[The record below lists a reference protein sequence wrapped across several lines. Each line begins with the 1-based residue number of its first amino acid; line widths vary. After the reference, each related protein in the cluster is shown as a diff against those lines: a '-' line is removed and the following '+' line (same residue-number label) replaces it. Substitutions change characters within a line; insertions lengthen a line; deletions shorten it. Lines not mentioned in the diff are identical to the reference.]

1 MQIANP
7 HFEIKI
13 TQRSKGQSAVA
24 GAAYQSGERLF
35 SEYDQKHKDYS
46 RKDGVAYTEIMLPS
60 NAPPE
65 YADREALWN
74 AVEAVEKQWNSQLA
88 RRFVLALPREVPE
101 EMYPEMVREYCKKF
115 FVSKGMVADFAI
127 HDPRPPGHNPHCHV
141 MLTLRA
147 MDENGKW
154 LPKGRKVYDLDDNG
168 ERIRL
173 PTGEWKSHKESTMD
187 WNERAHGQEW
197 RTGWEEVQNRYLEMA
212 GSPVRVD
219 LRSYEKQGLDIIP
232 TVHMGAAAS
241 AMERKGI
248 QTNLGNLNRD
258 IRAANRGMAAIRKT
272 IQNLRDWLG
281 KIMEAMRELPE
292 EGKQEMASP
301 NLVNLLQDYLNLRKA
316 ERADWSRYG
325 QQKGTVKDLKKFAK
339 ATNYLKDHEIFT
351 LEKLDAVLAEIKQRY
366 GGITSGMRKNES
378 RMKTITGI
386 QRAVATCWQH
396 KAIHDKYVQTGWK
409 KFQAAYAE
417 KHRDE
422 LDAYNRAYRFL
433 KKQGLGLDVNLAE
446 LQTEYEQLQASH
458 ADYARQLEVVREEL
472 KPLEEIRHC
481 VGKVLAPEQE
491 AIKKKPEPKHSVM
504 ERIQDYGEES
514 RKKAEQQRQEREQN
528 MEH

>member
-1 MQIANP
+1 MRIPNP

-60 NAPPE
+60 NAPLE

-88 RRFVLALPREVPE
+88 RRFMLALPREVPE

-115 FVSKGMVADFAI
+115 FVSEGMIADFAI

-258 IRAANRGMAAIRKT
+258 IRAANRMMAAIRKT

-281 KIMEAMRELPE
+281 EIMEAMRELPE
-292 EGKQEMASP
+292 EGKQERASP
-301 NLVNLLQDYLNLRKA
+301 DLVNLLQDYLNLRKA
-316 ERADWSRYG
+316 KRADWSRYG
-325 QQKGTVKDLKKFAK
+325 QQKGTVKDLQMFVN
-339 ATNYLKDHEIFT
+339 ATTYLKDHEIFT
-351 LEKLDAVLAEIKQRY
+351 LEKLDDVLAEVKQRY
-366 GGITSGMRKNES
+366 SGVTSGMRKRES

-386 QRAVATCWQH
+386 QKAVSTCQQH
-396 KAIHDKYVQTGWK
+396 KAVHDKYVRTGWK
-409 KFQAAYAE
+409 KVQAAYAE
-417 KHRDE
+417 KYMDE

-446 LQTEYEQLQASH
+446 LQTEYEKLQFSH
-458 ADYARQLEVVREEL
+458 TDYVRQLTAVRKEL
-472 KPLEEIRHC
+472 KPLEDIRHC
-481 VGKVLAPEQE
+481 VGKAHRPGDARRSDRVHP
-491 AIKKKPEPKHSVM
+491 
-504 ERIQDYGEES
+504 
-514 RKKAEQQRQEREQN
+514 
-528 MEH
+528 